1 MLRVSGLGKMNKYSS
16 YFYFFK
22 FIWKLQLTYS
32 IALVSG
38 VKHKD

>member
-16 YFYFFK
+16 YFFK
-22 FIWKLQLTYS
+22 FILKLQLTYS

-38 VKHKD
+38 V